1 MRQKQREIQA
11 LRNEVRRQERTPR
24 GQAQAEV
31 DRLKEEFAEQERQR
45 GAQAMI
51 EAKKIQAENP
61 TLPTETALLMA
72 ESRITN
78 RNGGSL
84 TFDDV
89 RRMAETMTPAQ
100 LAKKFAEVY
109 ADDPNGLLIAHGWAE
124 KVQRLESANSRG
136 PEIRA
141 KASEI
146 MKLNPNLN
154 LHQAYRRA
162 GQALGILI

>member
-1 MRQKQREIQA
+1 MQPSQDALA
-11 LRNEVRRQERTPR
+11 LRRELARQERTPR
-24 GQAQAEV
+24 GQAQLEV
-31 DRLKEEFAEQERQR
+31 ERLQAQFEQQERER
-45 GAQAMI
+45 GAAAMA
-51 EAKKIQAENP
+51 EAK
-61 TLPTETALLMA
+61 
-72 ESRITN
+72 RINAASPHVPVEIAFNSMVKN